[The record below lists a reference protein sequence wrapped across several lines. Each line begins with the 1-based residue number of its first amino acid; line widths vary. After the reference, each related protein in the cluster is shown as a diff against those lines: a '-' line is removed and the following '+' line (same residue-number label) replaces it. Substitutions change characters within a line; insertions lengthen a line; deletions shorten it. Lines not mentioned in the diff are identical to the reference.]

1 MLVIYPGSFDPVTNG
16 HLDIID
22 RCSKKF
28 DRLIVA
34 ILENNSKKGM
44 FSIKE
49 REELLKEVLKDYDN
63 IEVTTFS
70 GLLVDYVKEREI
82 DIIIRGLRAVSD
94 YEYEMQMALTNKS
107 LYEDVETVFLISSTQ
122 YSFLSSSIV
131 KEVAMFSGDISSL
144 VPDVVNSAIQEKI
157 EEGKLNGHI

>member
-1 MLVIYPGSFDPVTNG
+1 
-16 HLDIID
+16 
-22 RCSKKF
+22 
-28 DRLIVA
+28 
-34 ILENNSKKGM
+34 M

>member
-107 LYEDVETVFLISSTQ
+107 LYEDIETVFLISSTQ

>member
-1 MLVIYPGSFDPVTNG
+1 MVVIYPGSFDPVTNG

-28 DRLIVA
+28 DKLIVA
-34 ILENNSKKGM
+34 ILENDSKKSM
-44 FSIKE
+44 FSVKE
-49 REELLKEVLKDYDN
+49 REELLKKTLEKYDN

-70 GLLVDYVKEREI
+70 GLLVEYVKQRNI

-131 KEVAMFSGDISSL
+131 KEVARFNGDITGL
-144 VPDVVNSAIQEKI
+144 VPNVVRDAIKEKI
-157 EEGKLNGHI
+157 KEEIK